1 MGRYLITEKA
11 KRKWNRISSYYD
23 IYESLL
29 EKMILSNWRK
39 ELFGHLEGEEILE
52 IGVGTGKNF
61 DFYPSGM
68 KFTAIDFSPGM
79 LERARRKA
87 EIKKVDVQLR
97 EMDIQEL
104 QFKDQS
110 FDTVIGTFV
119 FCSVPDPIKGLM
131 EVKRI
136 CKKGGRVILLEHVR
150 SSNRFLGKIFDILNL
165 LTVRLM
171 GVNINRETIGNMKR
185 AGLRVEEERDL
196 FRSIVKI
203 FIASP

>member
-11 KRKWNRISSYYD
+11 KKKWNRISSYYD

-29 EKMILSNWRK
+29 EKMIFSNWRK

-119 FCSVPDPIKGLM
+119 FCSVPHHIKGLM
-131 EVKRI
+131 EVKRV

-150 SSNRFLGKIFDILNL
+150 PSNRFLGKIFDILNL

-171 GVNINRETIGNMKR
+171 GVNINRVTIGNIKR
-185 AGLRVEEERDL
+185 AELRVEEVRDL
-196 FRSIVKI
+196 FRDIVKI